1 MAVSP
6 RQRREPLQARSRE
19 TVERILAAAGELI
32 LEEGID
38 AATTTAIAA
47 RAGVGPSSLYRFFAD
62 RDELFALLLEA
73 EVREIER
80 AGQAAEDAW
89 ELRSVRDYVQRM
101 LDMFLDYHERRPLFV
116 RLWFGGRVSPAVTA
130 IAQAGNL
137 VLAERARERLVAAG
151 LVAEDSPRE
160 VALLAVEVGDR
171 ILELAFRGR
180 RRANRRVI
188 AEGAEM
194 LIAYLEAGAGP
205 SGVLR
210 AAPEARLSRA
220 LALGTVTSR
229 TAPRRSGPRDAPSR
243 ASPRDRG
250 RPGGTKK

>member
-1 MAVSP
+1 MAAST
-6 RQRREPLQARSRE
+6 RHRREPVQARSRE

-32 LEEGID
+32 VEQGVD

-47 RAGVGPSSLYRFFAD
+47 RAGVGPSSLYRFFSD

-73 EVREIER
+73 EIKEIER
-80 AGQAAEDAW
+80 VAQASEDGW
-89 ELRSVRDYVQRM
+89 ELRSAREYVQRM
-101 LDMFLDYHERRPLFV
+101 LEMFLDYHERRPLFV

-137 VLAERARERLVAAG
+137 ALAERARERLVAAG

-160 VALLAVEVGDR
+160 VALIAVEVGDR

-180 RRANRRVI
+180 RRADRRVI

-194 LIAYLEAGAGP
+194 LIAYLEGSAEPAH
-205 SGVLR
+205 
-210 AAPEARLSRA
+210 ARRTASPARFSRA
-220 LALGTVTSR
+220 PAPGASGPR
-229 TAPRRSGPRDAPSR
+229 TAPGRSRPPRA
-243 ASPRDRG
+243 RG
-250 RPGGTKK
+250 DSDET

>member
-32 LEEGID
+32 LEEGVD

-47 RAGVGPSSLYRFFAD
+47 RAGVGPSSLYRFFSD

-73 EVREIER
+73 EVKEIER
-80 AGQAAEDAW
+80 SAQAAEDVW
-89 ELRSVRDYVQRM
+89 ELRSVRDYVERM
-101 LDMFLDYHERRPLFV
+101 LEMFLDYHERRPLFV

-130 IAQAGNL
+130 IAHAGN
-137 VLAERARERLVAAG
+137 VALAERGRERLLAAG
-151 LVAEDSPRE
+151 LVADDFPPE
-160 VALLAVEVGDR
+160 VALLVVEVGDR

-180 RRANRRVI
+180 LRADRRTI

-194 LIAYLEAGAGP
+194 LIAYLEGGAGSSRALKAAP
-205 SGVLR
+205 RARFSRAPAPGAAGSR
-210 AAPEARLSRA
+210 AAPSR
-220 LALGTVTSR
+220 
-229 TAPRRSGPRDAPSR
+229 GPH
-243 ASPRDRG
+243 DRG

>member
-32 LEEGID
+32 VEEGVD

-47 RAGVGPSSLYRFFAD
+47 RAGVGPSSLYRFFSD
-62 RDELFALLLEA
+62 RDALFALLLEA
-73 EVREIER
+73 EVKEIER
-80 AGQAAEDAW
+80 VAQAGEDAW
-89 ELRSVRDYVQRM
+89 KVRSVRDYVQRT
-101 LDMFLDYHERRPLFV
+101 LEMFLEYHERRPLFV

-130 IAQAGNL
+130 IAQAGN
-137 VLAERARERLVAAG
+137 VALAERARERLVAAG

-180 RRANRRVI
+180 QRADRSVI

-194 LIAYLEAGAGP
+194 LIAYLEASAGP
-205 SGVLR
+205 SG
-210 AAPEARLSRA
+210 APRGASRA
-220 LALGTVTSR
+220 RFSKAPAPAEPSSR
-229 TAPRRSGPRDAPSR
+229 TAPSRS
-243 ASPRDRG
+243 SPRPRA
-250 RPGGTKK
+250 PGGTKH